1 MSSEVKTQISFKCDG
16 PKCEHPTISYIQ
28 EQIAK
33 DPEALP
39 DDLFRVIEVRHY
51 DETAKGFVVHGFL
64 NWDCVR
70 QWGKSYVP
78 PRSPRELS
86 KILANNEAIEAAKN
100 QTLAADVAESQ
111 EPALQ
116 ELEPQV
122 TFVSS
127 NIEHLG

>member
-1 MSSEVKTQISFKCDG
+1 MASEVRTQISFKCDG
-16 PKCEHPTISYIQ
+16 PKCEHPLISYVQ

-33 DPEALP
+33 DPDALP

-78 PRSPRELS
+78 PRSPRELA
-86 KILANNEAIEAAKN
+86 KILENNAAVDAAKN
-100 QTLAADVAESQ
+100 SALNADAAQSQ
-111 EPALQ
+111 EPTLQ
-116 ELEPQV
+116 QLESD
-122 TFVSS
+122 SS
-127 NIEHLG
+127 FTHVYSPE